1 MSTLNISR
9 RLAVLVSLVLLPM
22 LFMAGCDEFGSDEPI
37 ETHDDSF
44 QINGSLTVDVESFNG
59 AITVTGSDTNVIRVQ
74 ATLKRADKID
84 YSATRA
90 GNRIQVS
97 AVENSKSSGRSPS
110 ADLQISAP
118 STAVL
123 ILRTSNGSIEATNF
137 EAGAIIKTSNARV
150 TVDDFAGNL
159 EAISSNGSIRVTD
172 FTGSA
177 ELETSNGSITFNG
190 TLVPGSDNGMKTSNG
205 SVTVD
210 VPDNLGLEFDGA
222 TSNGS
227 VKSELPMT
235 VSRSGDSYLEGTI
248 GAGGTELTARTS
260 NGSIT
265 VR

>member
-1 MSTLNISR
+1 MSTLNKFR
-9 RLAVLVSLVLLPM
+9 HLAVLASLVLLPM
-22 LFMAGCDEFGSDEPI
+22 LFMAGCDELGTDEPI

-44 QINGSLTVDVESFNG
+44 QLSGSMTLDVDSFNG
-59 AITVTGSDTNVIRVQ
+59 RITVNGSNTSTVRVQ
-74 ATLKRADKID
+74 ATVKRADRVD
-84 YSATRA
+84 YRVTQS
-90 GNRIQVS
+90 GSSIQVS
-97 AVENSKSSGRSPS
+97 ATETGSTSGRSPS
-110 ADLQISAP
+110 VSLDISAP
-118 STAVL
+118 SSAVI
-123 ILRTSNGSIEATNF
+123 ILRTSNGSIEATDF
-137 EAGAIIKTSNARV
+137 EAGAILRTSNGRV

-190 TLVPGSDNGMKTSNG
+190 TLVPGSDNGMRTSNG
-205 SVTVD
+205 SITVD
-210 VPDNLGLEFDGA
+210 VPDDSGLAFDGS

-227 VKSELPMT
+227 VKSELPIA

-248 GAGGTELTARTS
+248 GAGGTELAVRSS